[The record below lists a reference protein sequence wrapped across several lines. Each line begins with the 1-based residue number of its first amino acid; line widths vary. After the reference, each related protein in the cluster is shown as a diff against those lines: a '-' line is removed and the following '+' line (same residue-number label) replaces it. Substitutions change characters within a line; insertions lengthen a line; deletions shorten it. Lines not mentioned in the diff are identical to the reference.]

1 VTAVPGPSVWQRSK
15 PALSPTVR
23 HVIERYEHRAQL
35 VTCTC
40 GWKGASTDDK
50 VTDWKA
56 HLAEMRL
63 LASAESGR

>member
-1 VTAVPGPSVWQRSK
+1 
-15 PALSPTVR
+15 VR

-40 GWKGASTDDK
+40 GWKGASTDGK
-50 VTDWKA
+50 VTDWRA

-63 LASAESGR
+63 LASAESGG